1 MLRLKEYQQKSLDA
15 LRAYCQLTTQLGDAD
30 TAYYQL
36 SRTIYGT
43 GIPYHAIPELPGLP
57 YVCLRIPTGGGKT
70 LVACYAIPILKQELL
85 RGDHPLVLWLV
96 PSNAIKEQTIN
107 ALKDRNHPYRQALT
121 SQVGPVTVL
130 DITQSLFVQ
139 RATLDSGLTII
150 VSTIQAFR
158 VEDTDG
164 RKVYETNGHLMS
176 HFDGYPQA
184 ALDKLEKRSDGSII
198 QSLANVIKLRRPL
211 VIVDEAHNARTD
223 LSFTTLARFDPA
235 AILELTATPD
245 TERNPS
251 NVLYTVSAAQLH
263 AEDMIK
269 MPILLETLPDWRHLL
284 SNAIAQLDQLE
295 QAAQAERLTS
305 GEYIRP
311 IMLLQAQP
319 NYKDRETITV
329 DVLEKAL
336 IEDFKIPESHIARA
350 TGSERGLEGVDIFA
364 EDCPIRY
371 VITIQALREGW
382 DCSFAYILCSV
393 AEMSSS
399 VAVEQMLGRI
409 MRLPRA
415 QRKQRDALNQAYAF
429 AASASFADTAN
440 ALVDGLVHNG
450 FNQIEAKQL
459 IRSHRAETAQLDF
472 GPLYATPEVGDNT
485 IPIRIKEKP
494 DLTYLTPAVAE
505 KVNID
510 PEHDTLIFK
519 GWMSEAERNDLKAHF
534 GSDAAKEAIDRAY
547 WESQK
552 FDTRTPSE
560 RGVVFRLPKLAYK
573 QGDWLEELD
582 KTHFLEHPLNLR
594 QRDSLLTEQEFPAA
608 AQRGQQ
614 ALIALSEDQQRIEVE
629 FLQTLHRQM
638 TLLATH
644 KGWTVAEL
652 AYWLDRAIPH
662 PDITPQVSGA
672 FITRLVRDLINERG
686 FTLDQ
691 LVHDKYRLAAAVR
704 KKIDAHRQA
713 ARREALQLF
722 LLEDSVLT
730 VTPDLPFI
738 FDPQRYPY
746 NRPYQGHY
754 RWKKHYYPQ
763 VGDLKENGEEFECA
777 RTIDTLDEVEHWVR
791 NPERSSKAFSLQTS
805 TDRFYPD
812 FVCQL
817 KDGRYLVIEYK
828 GEVYRTNDDS
838 KEKNDLGELW
848 EKRSDGSCLFLMV
861 SNREYDA
868 ILAKIRE

>member
-15 LRAYCQLTTQLGDAD
+15 LQAYCQLTIQLGDAD
-30 TAYYQL
+30 TAFYQL
-36 SRTIYGT
+36 TRTIYGT

-70 LVACYAIPILKQELL
+70 LVACHAIPILKQELL
-85 RGDHPLVLWLV
+85 HSDHPLVLWLV
-96 PSNAIKEQTIN
+96 PSNAIKEQTIA
-107 ALKDRNHPYRQALT
+107 ALQDRNHPYHRALT
-121 SQVGPVTVL
+121 AQVGPITVL

-139 RATLDSGLTII
+139 RATLDSSLTII

-158 VEDTDG
+158 VEDTEG

-184 ALDKLEKRSDGSII
+184 ALDKLETYSDGTVIK
-198 QSLANVIKLRRPL
+198 SLANVIKLRRPL

-245 TERNPS
+245 TEKNPS

-269 MPILLETLPDWRHLL
+269 MPILLETLPDWRNLL

-295 QAAQAERLTS
+295 QAARDERQS
-305 GEYIRP
+305 NGEYIRP

-336 IEDFKIPESHIARA
+336 VEDFKIPESQIARA
-350 TGSERGLEGVDIFA
+350 TGSERGLDGIDIFA
-364 EDCPIRY
+364 EDCAIRY
-371 VITIQALREGW
+371 IITIQALREGW

-415 QRKQRDALNQAYAF
+415 QRKQQETLNQAYAF
-429 AASASFADTAN
+429 AASTSFAETAN
-440 ALVDGLVHNG
+440 ALVDGLVQNG

-459 IRSHRAETAQLDF
+459 IRSHRAETAPFDF
-472 GPLYATPEVGDNT
+472 GPLFATPAVSDNT
-485 IPIRIKEKP
+485 TPIHIKEKP
-494 DLTYLTPAVAE
+494 DLTYLTPALAE

-510 PEHDTLIFK
+510 PEHDTLVFT
-519 GWMSEAERNDLKAHF
+519 GWMSETERNDLKDHF
-534 GSDAAKEAIDRAY
+534 DSEAAKEAVDRAY

-560 RGVVFRLPKLAYK
+560 RGVVFHIPKLAYK

-582 KTHFLEHPLNLR
+582 KTHFLEHPLNLS
-594 QRDSLLTEQEFPAA
+594 QRDAILTEQEFSAER
-608 AQRGQQ
+608 QRGQQ
-614 ALIALSEDQQRIEVE
+614 AVIALSEDQKRVEVE
-629 FLQTLHRQM
+629 FLQTLHQQM
-638 TLLATH
+638 TMLMD
-644 KGWTVAEL
+644 KRDWSVAGL
-652 AYWLDRAIPH
+652 VHWLDQEIPH
-662 PDITPQVSGA
+662 LDITPQESGA
-672 FITRLVRDLINERG
+672 FMTRLVRYLLDKRG
-686 FTLDQ
+686 FTLEQ
-691 LVHDKYRLAAAVR
+691 LVHDKFRLKTAVS
-704 KKIDAHRQA
+704 KKLDDHRQA
-713 ARREALQLF
+713 ARQEVLQQF
-722 LLEDSVLT
+722 LLETSPLT
-730 VTPDLPFI
+730 VTPDILFT
-738 FDPQRYPY
+738 FDPLRYPY
-746 NRPYQGHY
+746 NRPYQGNY
-754 RWKKHYYPQ
+754 KWKTHYYPQ
-763 VGDLKENGEEFECA
+763 VGDLKERGEEFECA
-777 RTIDTLDEVEHWVR
+777 RYIDTLDEVAHWVR
-791 NPERSSKAFSLQTS
+791 NPERSSHAFSLQTS

-817 KDGRYLVIEYK
+817 QDGRYLVVEYK

-861 SNREYDA
+861 SNRKYDT
-868 ILAKIRE
+868 ILAKIKE